1 MKPNKLAL
9 VLVLS
14 SGLAV
19 FLAPKFANST
29 EATAEARSSGQAV
42 ATSPASYATAS
53 YDAQVRAAVQTQ
65 SGPDSQVNVCNA
77 SPERVLGGHP
87 GETGFYKAYDVNTAN
102 GRVAVYRD
110 KNGIYWHFKGQ
121 GEAQSTTGQSA
132 TGTVSGSGFI
142 RWGSS
147 GPGNGIGRG
156 SDDTTSRGNSG
167 TTPGVGQQNIRRA
180 PGAPEP
186 STAAL
191 YMLGLLIGSGYLR
204 LRRKQQ

>member
-1 MKPNKLAL
+1 MKPHKLAM

-42 ATSPASYATAS
+42 ATSPSSQATAS
-53 YDAQVRAAVQTQ
+53 FDAQVRAAVQTQ
-65 SGPDSQVNVCNA
+65 SGPDSQVNICNA

-110 KNGIYWHFKGQ
+110 QNGIYWHFKGQ
-121 GEAQSTTGQSA
+121 GEAQNTTA
-132 TGTVSGSGFI
+132 TVSGSGFI
-142 RWGSS
+142 RWGSNNPS
-147 GPGNGIGRG
+147 ILRG
-156 SDDTTSRGNSG
+156 SDNASNGASRSAAG
-167 TTPGVGQQNIRRA
+167 TMPGVGQQNIRRA

>member
-1 MKPNKLAL
+1 M

-19 FLAPKFANST
+19 FLAPKFANSA

-42 ATSPASYATAS
+42 ATSPSSQATAS
-53 YDAQVRAAVQTQ
+53 FDAQVRAAVQTQ
-65 SGPDSQVNVCNA
+65 SGPGSQVNICNA
-77 SPERVLGGHP
+77 SPERAVGGHP
-87 GETGFYKAYDVNTAN
+87 GETGFYKAYDVNTAH

-142 RWGSS
+142 RWGSNS
-147 GPGNGIGRG
+147 PSVGRG
-156 SDDTTSRGNSG
+156 RGG
-167 TTPGVGQQNIRRA
+167 GRTPNKTQ
-180 PGAPEP
+180 
-186 STAAL
+186 
-191 YMLGLLIGSGYLR
+191 
-204 LRRKQQ
+204 